1 MTDTMVNSTCYV
13 IAAYAGAGVL
23 YGGYLLWLWGQ
34 ERKLM
39 KVRKEEP

>member
-1 MTDTMVNSTCYV
+1 MTDTMVNSTGYV

-34 ERKLM
+34 ERKLR
-39 KVRKEEP
+39 KTRKEEP